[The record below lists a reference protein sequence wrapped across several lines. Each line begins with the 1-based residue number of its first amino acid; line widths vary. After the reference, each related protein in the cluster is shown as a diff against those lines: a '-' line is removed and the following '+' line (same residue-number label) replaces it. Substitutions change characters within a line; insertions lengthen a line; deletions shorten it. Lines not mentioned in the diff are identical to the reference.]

1 MRKKSILKAIALLPV
16 LGIITSFYLITGST
30 ISDKVILMRADQ
42 CNKNYRQ
49 EKIYL
54 QLDRS
59 SYWANDDIWFK
70 AYLKESPIPDCNL
83 YVELL
88 NSSGNVV
95 LKKMYWAQNGLAYGD
110 FHLKDTISSGIYQI
124 RAYTNWMRNF
134 DDQWFFR
141 KDLVIWNMGDK
152 AVSPESDEL
161 KARQVDFQFMPE
173 GGTFLAGAKN
183 RMAFKVNDRNGKG
196 LDTEGIVV
204 DGNGNEIARIKSG
217 FKGMG
222 SFWITPQADTKYTA
236 ELTVAGNLSLNID
249 LPKASVSGLAMK
261 INPEDTSK
269 VHLEINEIGG
279 ISGEKYFVVGQ
290 SAGKICFHSEVSMIS
305 GKCVLDISRDE
316 FPTGIVRLTL
326 FDQQM
331 TPRCERLVFVNHHD
345 QVVVKIEP
353 EKAEYHTREKV
364 ILDLYTM
371 GKNEAP
377 VMANLSMSVYYTES
391 SHATETY
398 PENILTSFLLSSE
411 LKGRVEEPAF
421 YFKENSL
428 STVLALDNLMLTHGY
443 RYFDWKEISETRQP
457 KIDWQPEPCV
467 QIKGTVISVLFSH
480 PVPNGKIS
488 MMTVKSL
495 LDIREVKTDSAGRF
509 VISDLFFN
517 DTIQVALQS
526 RNENGKANA
535 EIELDERSSTSPE
548 ANFLPLMYEYRK
560 DNPSQTVT
568 YLSELSPELRN
579 KKWHLSDTIL
589 LRDVNIMVRKK
600 KTDDGHFRPYVDAD
614 YVIDVAKLDDVN
626 GSILETLEMNSPMYR
641 SWCNQEREGV
651 KFFLDGVPDITGI
664 VASSPASWYDKIEF
678 VRMAPIP
685 GAGFG
690 RGIYFYTK
698 RGAPNEKPTWASG
711 ITATKLVGYSVIRN
725 FYSPVYDGSE
735 DKKNNKNDFRS
746 TLYWNPLVE
755 TDEDG
760 TGWVSYYNSDLDGEV
775 QVVVEGVTK
784 DGKLCRGEFKYN
796 VVSK

>member
-1 MRKKSILKAIALLPV
+1 MKKVLFPIMLFCAFLAIFIFQAFSPFPENKDNQLLAKAEIYNLKFP
-16 LGIITSFYLITGST
+16 
-30 ISDKVILMRADQ
+30 
-42 CNKNYRQ
+42 Q

-54 QLDRS
+54 HTDRS
-59 SYWANDDIWFK
+59 SYWSGDDIWFK
-70 AYLKESPIPDCNL
+70 AYLKDSPIPDCNL

-110 FHLKDTISSGIYQI
+110 FHLKDTISSGVYQI

-134 DDQWFFR
+134 DDFWFFR
-141 KDLVIWNMGDK
+141 KDLVIWNLGDK
-152 AVSPESDEL
+152 AVSPEYDEL
-161 KARQVDFQFMPE
+161 KSRQVDFQFMPE
-173 GGTFLAGAKN
+173 GGTFLAGIKN
-183 RMAFKVNDRNGKG
+183 RVAFKVTDRHGKG
-196 LDTEGIVV
+196 LDAEGVV
-204 DGNGNEIARIKSG
+204 LDENGNEVTRIKSG
-217 FKGMG
+217 FMGMG
-222 SFWITPQADTKYTA
+222 SFGITPQADTKYTA
-236 ELTVAGNLSLNID
+236 ALTVAGNLSLKID
-249 LPKASVSGLAMK
+249 LPKASVSGVVLK

-279 ISGEKYFVVGQ
+279 ISGEKYIVAGQ
-290 SAGKICFHSEVSMIS
+290 TAGKVCYQSEVSMIS
-305 GKCVLDISRDE
+305 GKGVLDISRDE

-331 TPRCERLVFVNHHD
+331 LPRCERLVFVNHHD
-345 QVVVKIEP
+345 QVNVKIEP
-353 EKAEYHTREKV
+353 EKTEYHPREKV
-364 ILDLYTM
+364 ILDLYTI
-371 GKNEAP
+371 GKEDAP
-377 VMANLSMSVYYTES
+377 VMANLSLSVYHTES
-391 SHATETY
+391 THEAETY
-398 PENILTSFLLSSE
+398 PENILTRFLLSSE
-411 LKGRVEEPAF
+411 LKGRVEEPAY
-421 YFKENSL
+421 YFKDDSL

-443 RYFDWKEISETRQP
+443 RYFDWKQITDNRQP
-457 KIDWQPEPCV
+457 KIEWQPEPCV
-467 QIKGTVISVLFSH
+467 QLKGTVTSVLFSH
-480 PVPNGKIS
+480 PVPNGKVS

-495 LDIREVKTDSAGRF
+495 LDIREEKTDSAGRF

-548 ANFLPLMYEYRK
+548 ASFLPLMYEYNK

-579 KKWHLSDTIL
+579 KQWHLSDTIV
-589 LRDVNIMVRKK
+589 LRDVKIMVRKK
-600 KTDDGHFRPYVDAD
+600 KTDDGHVRPYVDAD
-614 YVIDVAKLDDVN
+614 YVIDVTKLDDVYGN
-626 GSILETLEMNSPMYR
+626 IFETLEMSSPMYR
-641 SWCNQEREGV
+641 HFVQLGV
-651 KFFLDGVPDITGI
+651 KYFLDGFPDFGRIGDLP
-664 VASSPASWYDKIEF
+664 VSWFDKIEF
-678 VRMAPIP
+678 VRMAPKS
-685 GAGFG
+685 GGFG
-690 RGIYFYTK
+690 PGIYFYTK

-735 DKKNNKNDFRS
+735 DKKSNKNDFRN

-760 TGWVSYYNSDLDGEV
+760 TGWVSYYNSDLVGEV

-784 DGKLCRGEFKYN
+784 DGKLCRGVFKYD